1 MENEQKKKR
10 YYRRTIDLMFLFVL
24 LIVYIYA
31 FYKAFNFSML
41 PDKYVFM
48 ALMVAAVIYL
58 ILFVLAL
65 QRYPTW
71 FVVIKRIFIV
81 LLFFLRK
88 VESTTE
94 KIATVNSTA
103 QTKLFILTRSDSN
116 IDSIED
122 LQGAVIGYQ
131 NGSDVASATYMKNLI
146 ENEVS
151 GTQAYDYLDYTS
163 LYSFLT
169 NGQIDAL
176 AISEQYY
183 GMTKATQEGFDEKVK
198 TIHTFEKEAEQV
210 ENKIDVTEDVFTV
223 YISGIDDAGSPD
235 QMARTDV
242 NLLMIVNPK
251 NNHVDMVSLP
261 RDGYIPNPA
270 LNGFNDKLTHTS
282 LPYT

>member
-1 MENEQKKKR
+1 
-10 YYRRTIDLMFLFVL
+10 
-24 LIVYIYA
+24 
-31 FYKAFNFSML
+31 ML

-81 LLFFLRK
+81 LLCALLGTVGFFLRK

-176 AISEQYY
+176 AILSLIHISLF
-183 GMTKATQEGFDEKVK
+183 TGFDC
-198 TIHTFEKEAEQV
+198 
-210 ENKIDVTEDVFTV
+210 
-223 YISGIDDAGSPD
+223 
-235 QMARTDV
+235 
-242 NLLMIVNPK
+242 
-251 NNHVDMVSLP
+251 
-261 RDGYIPNPA
+261 
-270 LNGFNDKLTHTS
+270 
-282 LPYT
+282 

>member
-1 MENEQKKKR
+1 M
-10 YYRRTIDLMFLFVL
+10 LCAL
-24 LIVYIYA
+24 LGTVG
-31 FYKAFNFSML
+31 
-41 PDKYVFM
+41 
-48 ALMVAAVIYL
+48 
-58 ILFVLAL
+58 
-65 QRYPTW
+65 
-71 FVVIKRIFIV
+71 
-81 LLFFLRK
+81 FFLRK

-235 QMARTDV
+235 QMARTDA
-242 NLLMIVNPK
+242 
-251 NNHVDMVSLP
+251 VS
-261 RDGYIPNPA
+261 YTH
-270 LNGFNDKLTHTS
+270 LN
-282 LPYT
+282 